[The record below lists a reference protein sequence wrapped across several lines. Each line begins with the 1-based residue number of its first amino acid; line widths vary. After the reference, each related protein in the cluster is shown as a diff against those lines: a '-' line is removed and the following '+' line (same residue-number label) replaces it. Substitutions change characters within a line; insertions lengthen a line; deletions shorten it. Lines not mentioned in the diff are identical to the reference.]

1 MTIEDCIHGEIRLSP
16 LCAAFCGHPH
26 FQRLRQV
33 RQIGSGFLVFPSA
46 EHTRYEHSLGVCEL
60 ARRMLD
66 SLGVAEPALRE
77 GVLLAALCH
86 DIGHAPFSHTFDRF
100 GEVQFEHEER
110 SQYLLLK
117 MYEDLQEHPA
127 VRGVLDP
134 AGGARWAAPLI
145 DPDRGLAA
153 SPEPYLEQ
161 IVNNV
166 NIVDVDKLDYLMR
179 DCQHLTGQP
188 LGIDVYGIINRCAVC
203 EGQLAFAA
211 QDAPL
216 LRQLLDLRTRFHRRY
231 YCDVR
236 VEASG
241 WMLAQLV
248 HGYLREQGVDYG
260 NQRRFSEAVAALDDG
275 ILDRLEEDDSS
286 PLRPLAQRIRQGQ
299 WMRHLRDVRHPPV
312 AAAGRGDENE
322 VVFTWDVEVSKH
334 TSARALPRI
343 PFHAGG
349 EAAASPAPAPPVG
362 SLLYRVFRQ

>member
-1 MTIEDCIHGEIRLSP
+1 MATMDAIHGEIRLSP

-26 FQRLRQV
+26 FQRLRRV
-33 RQIGSGFLVFPSA
+33 RQIGSGVLVFPGA
-46 EHTRYEHSLGVCEL
+46 HHTRYQHSLGVCEL

-66 SLGVAEPALRE
+66 SLGVAAPALRE

-86 DIGHAPFSHTFDRF
+86 DIGHAPFSHAFDRF

-110 SQYLLLK
+110 SQHLLLK
-117 MYEDLQEHPA
+117 MYEDLKEHPA

-134 AGGARWAAPLI
+134 AAARWAAHLI
-145 DPDRGLAA
+145 DPDRQLSA

-166 NIVDVDKLDYLMR
+166 NIMDVDKLDYLMR
-179 DCQHLTGQP
+179 DCQHLTGQA
-188 LGIDVYGIINRCAVC
+188 LRIDVYGIIDRCAVC

-231 YCDVR
+231 YCDPR

-248 HGYLREQGVDYG
+248 HGHLRAGGADYG
-260 NQRRFSEAVAALDDG
+260 ELGRFSRAVAALDDS
-275 ILDRLEEDDSS
+275 IIDDLAAAPG
-286 PLRPLAQRIRQGQ
+286 PLRPLAQRIQQGQ
-299 WMRHLRDVRHPPV
+299 WMRHLRDMRHPP
-312 AAAGRGDENE
+312 AGADENE
-322 VVFTWDVEVSKH
+322 VVFT
-334 TSARALPRI
+334 
-343 PFHAGG
+343 
-349 EAAASPAPAPPVG
+349 
-362 SLLYRVFRQ
+362 